1 MTIALRYLPRRLVP
15 LYERDWRG
23 TDALFRMNQKK
34 LLRMITSV
42 RKTYETLNRIGRLTP
57 EIRLNLRRIKAVLCV
72 RYLKNMIVEVPRRNP
87 RMHYERQNFARFEHE
102 FCSGTGYL
110 VVPLSAKLRFR
121 FVEDLHRLVFFLM
134 IYI

>member
-72 RYLKNMIVEVPRRNP
+72 RYLKNMIVEVPQRNP
-87 RMHYERQNFARFEHE
+87 RMHYE
-102 FCSGTGYL
+102 
-110 VVPLSAKLRFR
+110 
-121 FVEDLHRLVFFLM
+121 
-134 IYI
+134 